1 METNDLMRRT
11 RVRLAALVLAG
22 LVAFPGLA
30 SAKDKVVV
38 YQAFQSL
45 NYLPLYVGIDTG
57 TFAAHGLDVEKVT
70 AGSGAAGVSAVIGGQ
85 STFSLQDP
93 MTAVLANLRGAKLTN
108 VAMVVDGAPVWIIV
122 PKSSPITSVAGL
134 KGNNVA
140 TAIPPSTSTYLLQ
153 RLAKAQ
159 NLPIKLDTVQLG
171 TEAAPVTVGRDAAG
185 AVYEPQLDQALSA
198 GDRILYAFTQHFP
211 GGYAFSTIDTLQST
225 VTSKPA
231 LVQAFVTGLAD
242 AEHTIHA
249 RPELAVQIA
258 EQEFPTLP
266 KPIVQ
271 AAVARMAAADV
282 YPQDPSIST
291 QAFANAL
298 ALQVFVGN
306 VKSGQVSYADSV
318 DNQFALAAGKAEANK

>member
-1 METNDLMRRT
+1 MRRM
-11 RVRLAALVLAG
+11 RGRLTALVLAG

-30 SAKDKVVV
+30 NAKQKVVI

-45 NYLPLYVGIDTG
+45 LYLPLYVAIDTG
-57 TFAAHGLDVEKVT
+57 TFAAHGLDVQKVT

-85 STFSLQDP
+85 ATFSLQDP
-93 MTAVLANLRGAKLTN
+93 MTAVLANLRGAQLTN
-108 VAMVVDGAPVWIIV
+108 VAMVVDGAPVWLVV

-134 KGNNVA
+134 KGSSVA

-153 RLAKAQ
+153 RLVKQQ
-159 NLPIKLDTVQLG
+159 NVDIKLDTVQLG
-171 TEAAPVTVGRDAAG
+171 TEAAPVAVGRDAAG

-211 GGYAFSTIDTLQST
+211 GGYAFSTIDALRST
-225 VTSKPA
+225 VAAKPA
-231 LVQAFVTGLAD
+231 MVQAFVAGLAD

-249 RPELAVQIA
+249 KPEIALQVA
-258 EQEFPTLP
+258 EQEFPSLP
-266 KPIVQ
+266 KPIVK

-282 YPQDPSIST
+282 YPRDPSIST
-291 QAFANAL
+291 RAFANAL

-306 VKSGQVSYADSV
+306 VKPGQVSYADAV
-318 DNQFALAAGKAEANK
+318 DNHFAQAADKLAAKK